1 MKKSRTKKENCHLL
15 CIHTARTGVVCST
28 KVERNDSGTQKISC
42 CTSFQLDLF
51 LFLSLFFDILNSL
64 TWISIF
70 YTSRVRWQ
78 STKKP
83 ESAEKKWSLFLIFSL
98 CVQKEEKK
106 SVQMYVAGF
115 VNMFCFL
122 CIISFYVAMFRLI
135 IFRFCLFHYYQ
146 EKVAVCSSISLSVNW
161 FRYCASSPS
170 FLKRNLHSACKS
182 RKIVEKSHKH
192 T

>member
-1 MKKSRTKKENCHLL
+1 MIMKKSRTKKENCHLL

-106 SVQMYVAGF
+106 MCSNVCSGFCEYVLLFVYHFILRGYVSFDYFSVLFVSLLSGKSCCMYVYII
-115 VNMFCFL
+115 VSELVPLL
-122 CIISFYVAMFRLI
+122 CI
-135 IFRFCLFHYYQ
+135 
-146 EKVAVCSSISLSVNW
+146 
-161 FRYCASSPS
+161 
-170 FLKRNLHSACKS
+170 
-182 RKIVEKSHKH
+182 
-192 T
+192 